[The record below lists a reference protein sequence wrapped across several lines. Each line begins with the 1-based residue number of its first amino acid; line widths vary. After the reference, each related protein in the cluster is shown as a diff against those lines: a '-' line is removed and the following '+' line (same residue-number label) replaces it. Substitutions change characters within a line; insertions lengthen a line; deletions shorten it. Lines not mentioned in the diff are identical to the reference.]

1 MDEKTQILTIL
12 ESARQ
17 SLYRMFA
24 DVTEEQARATPTASA
39 LCLGGILKHVAY
51 GETIWIDFVVDGQ
64 KTDDLDRY
72 FASFRMEP
80 GETVTLTKD
89 FVLPAGDPEV
99 TNVGTATGTDVLGTK
114 VSDNDDAFVTIV
126 KAENPPPAPPPT
138 AFTGSDA
145 ARLGLIAG
153 VLLALGLLGIVLGR
167 KRREA

>member
-1 MDEKTQILTIL
+1 MDEKAQILTIL

-17 SLYRMFA
+17 SLSRMFA

-80 GETVTLTKD
+80 GETVTSLLDDYAAAAKRTEE
-89 FVLPAGDPEV
+89 VITSLPDLDTAHRLPEAPWYPPD
-99 TNVGTATGTDVLGTK
+99 TAW
-114 VSDNDDAFVTIV
+114 S
-126 KAENPPPAPPPT
+126 
-138 AFTGSDA
+138 
-145 ARLGLIAG
+145 ARE
-153 VLLALGLLGIVLGR
+153 VLLHLLHETAQHAGHADIIKESLAAG
-167 KRREA
+167 